1 MSSLI
6 DILLILRL
14 FLSQWAQGW
23 RKVLEPKKTSYC
35 LLLSGTFKKTTIL
48 EVFMDIVI
56 QFVVEIS
63 YSYDVLL
70 LLIYKANLKGSPK
83 QNRLQGNL
91 GVI

>member
-1 MSSLI
+1 
-6 DILLILRL
+6 
-14 FLSQWAQGW
+14 
-23 RKVLEPKKTSYC
+23 
-35 LLLSGTFKKTTIL
+35 
-48 EVFMDIVI
+48 MDIVI